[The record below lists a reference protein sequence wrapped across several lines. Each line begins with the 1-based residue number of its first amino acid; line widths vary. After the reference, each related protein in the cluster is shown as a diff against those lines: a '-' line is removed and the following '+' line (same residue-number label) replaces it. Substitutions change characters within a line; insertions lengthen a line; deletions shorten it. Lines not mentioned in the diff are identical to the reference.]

1 MSGAE
6 QKRCNEIAPL
16 LVFYVWDEV
25 TEAERKRIQAHL
37 AACAECA
44 RQLEEERA
52 FSEVVLAA
60 PQAADQLDAGGV
72 LLAQCRSELAEA
84 LDEIAAEPAK
94 ARWQPFGWMRR
105 WMALHPAWSG
115 AALVLFGAVMGVEV
129 LPVLRATA
137 QFENGPAVN
146 VSAGPRITNEE
157 LAHLA
162 VAGVNFAPGGDS
174 GGGTVQ
180 LRLSAAQP
188 MVLSGNV
195 QDSDVRRVLTYVV
208 SNGERFDPGVRL
220 DCLDALGAAA
230 RDQEVR
236 KALLTAARKDPVPA
250 VRMKALEAL
259 RDSSDDDAVRNTLLD
274 VLEHDDNPGVRVE
287 AINLLVNSLGHD
299 AQERKSFPALDMNS
313 LPADASV
320 ERALRML
327 GALQQHDPNR
337 YVRLRSAAALRQ
349 IGPREVQ

>member
-1 MSGAE
+1 MNGAE
-6 QKRCNEIAPL
+6 EMRCSEIAPL

-37 AACAECA
+37 AACEECA
-44 RQLEEERA
+44 QQLVEERA

-60 PQAADQLDAGGV
+60 PQAADRLDAGGV
-72 LLAQCRSELAEA
+72 LLAQCRSELAET

-94 ARWQPFGWMRR
+94 ARWQPFGWMSR

-115 AALVLFGAVMGVEV
+115 AALVLFGVVAGAKI
-129 LPVLRATA
+129 LPALRATV

-146 VSAGPRITNEE
+146 VSAGPRITSEQ
-157 LAHLA
+157 LANLA

-174 GGGTVQ
+174 GAETVQ

-208 SNGERFDPGVRL
+208 SNSERFNPGVRL
-220 DCLDALGAAA
+220 DCLDALRAAA

-250 VRMKALEAL
+250 MRMKALEAL
-259 RDSSDDDAVRNTLLD
+259 RDSSDDDTVRNTLLD
-274 VLEHDDNPGVRVE
+274 VLDHDENPGVRVE

-299 AQERKSFPALDMNS
+299 SPEMNSFPSLDMDS
-313 LPADASV
+313 LPTDASV

-327 GALQQHDPNR
+327 EALQQHDPNR

>member
-6 QKRCNEIAPL
+6 QTRCSEIAPL

-44 RQLEEERA
+44 QQLEEERA

-60 PQAADQLDAGGV
+60 PQAADQLDASGV
-72 LLAQCRSELAEA
+72 LLAQCRSELAET
-84 LDEIAAEPAK
+84 LDEIVAHPAK
-94 ARWQPFGWMRR
+94 SPWRPFGFLGH
-105 WMALHPAWSG
+105 WMALHPVWSG
-115 AALVLFGAVMGVEV
+115 AALVVFGVV
-129 LPVLRATA
+129 LGGRILPAMRATA
-137 QFENGPAVN
+137 NYENAPAVN
-146 VSAGPRITNEE
+146 VSAGPRITPDQ
-157 LAHLA
+157 LANMA
-162 VAGVNFAPGGDS
+162 VAGVNIAPSGDS
-174 GGGTVQ
+174 GSATVQ
-180 LRLSAAQP
+180 LQLSAAQP

-208 SNGERFDPGVRL
+208 SNGGRFDPGVRM
-220 DCLDALGAAA
+220 DCLDALKAVA

-236 KALLTAARKDPVPA
+236 NALLTAARKDPVPA

-259 RDSSDDDAVRNTLLD
+259 RDSSDNDGVRNTLLD
-274 VLEHDDNPGVRVE
+274 VLDHDTNPGVRVE

-299 AQERKSFPALDMNS
+299 SPEMNSFPALDMDS
-313 LPADASV
+313 VPADASV
-320 ERALRML
+320 DRAMRML
-327 GALQQHDPNR
+327 EDLQRRDPNR

-349 IGPREVQ
+349 IGTREVQ